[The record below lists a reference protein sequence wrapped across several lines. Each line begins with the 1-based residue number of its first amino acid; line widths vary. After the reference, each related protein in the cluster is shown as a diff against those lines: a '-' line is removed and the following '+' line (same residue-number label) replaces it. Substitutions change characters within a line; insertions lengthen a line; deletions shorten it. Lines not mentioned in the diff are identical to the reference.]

1 MTALRRALSR
11 FTPTGV
17 GTIPRDLSQRREH
30 LVHPHGRGDN
40 SNCVYDR
47 PAGTG
52 SPPRAWGQLRTLVR
66 CSAIRRFT
74 PTGVGTM
81 TVTRTP
87 TPTETVHPHGR
98 GDNES
103 EPEPKQAKNGSPPR
117 AWGQYTYFAGAYPGD
132 RFTPTGV
139 GTILYVSANQMVR
152 PVHPHGRGDNL
163 HPVRSGIRHN
173 GSPPRAWGQ

>member
-52 SPPRAWGQLRTLVR
+52 SPPRAWGQFVR
-66 CSAIRRFT
+66 LGRGCDTIRFT

-81 TVTRTP
+81 FSFLTAIFS
-87 TPTETVHPHGR
+87 ETVHPHGR
-98 GDNES
+98 GDNVVIFQK
-103 EPEPKQAKNGSPPR
+103 P
-117 AWGQYTYFAGAYPGD
+117 
-132 RFTPTGV
+132 
-139 GTILYVSANQMVR
+139 
-152 PVHPHGRGDNL
+152 
-163 HPVRSGIRHN
+163 
-173 GSPPRAWGQ
+173 